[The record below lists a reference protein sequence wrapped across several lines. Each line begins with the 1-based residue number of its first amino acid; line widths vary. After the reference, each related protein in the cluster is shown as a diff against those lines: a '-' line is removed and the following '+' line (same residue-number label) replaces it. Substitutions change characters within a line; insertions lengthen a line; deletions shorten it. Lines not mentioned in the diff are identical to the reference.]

1 MEARIIETRKFNG
14 VELKVVEFR
23 GEAYN
28 FVTVKQHSN
37 NKYENSIKDIL
48 KYFGA
53 EYLANIP
60 LDEIRISIDSY
71 IRVNGGKEITKPIK
85 VAMNNECLV
94 EKIKSAFNTSV
105 DGRSGFDARNYL
117 LIDEDPVKEKIVTA
131 KIGRNCDRFK
141 EIERYLE
148 KYYDSVYWVE
158 NFFGVD
164 YYDDLVLLVS
174 VEEKEVESYHHINK
188 KIDEMARE
196 CEKEFSDKVR
206 AKYGDIIEGVEFGP
220 FEEFEKLPNDYIE
233 VYSERTK
240 LTEDS
245 RQGRTHTYAIW
256 AVKKGVKGVVS
267 IKLPT
272 DAKVGK
278 VIGRGGERIKR
289 LAVEI
294 GCKFI
299 KLS

>member
-23 GEAYN
+23 GETYN
-28 FVTVKQHSN
+28 FITVKQHSGS
-37 NKYENSIKDIL
+37 KHERAIKDVL

-60 LDEIRISIDSY
+60 LSDIKISIDSY
-71 IRVNGGKEITKPIK
+71 IRISGGQEITKVKK
-85 VAMNNECLV
+85 VSMANECLV

-117 LIDEDPVKEKIVTA
+117 LIDEEPVKEKIVTA

-141 EIERYLE
+141 EIESYLE

-158 NFFGVD
+158 EFFKVD

-174 VEEKEVESYHHINK
+174 VEEKEVESFRLYNE
-188 KIDEMARE
+188 KIAEMARE
-196 CEKEFSDKVR
+196 CEKEFSDKVSQ
-206 AKYGDIIEGVEFGP
+206 KYGNVIEGVEFGP

-245 RQGRTHTYAIW
+245 RQGRTHTFKIW
-256 AVKKGVKGVVS
+256 AVKKGVSGVVS

-278 VIGRGGERIKR
+278 IIGRGGERIKR
-289 LAVEI
+289 LASEI